1 MNRTLSLFTHLV
13 LVASVAFSAN
23 ARAAEKAKGTPPPFA
38 KPVDAAAAAKGDEL
52 RGVNKKDL
60 ASLKSLNEKYR
71 KAKSISMDVAKDVK
85 LGLVG
90 SERHSTGQLQLASGQ
105 LRMELEGSEHTM
117 LIVNKKNIFAITYPD
132 KALQG
137 AAIQIIKGDVASK
150 KAKKQAQSSALAN
163 LLGPGG
169 FLKSFK
175 PTGIEIQGDMST
187 YFLSPIG
194 ESDMTRAQLKV
205 SKGEIRE
212 LHYWDARENETI
224 FQFSNTKF
232 GQTIDSKIFNYTP
245 PANADVM
252 NL

>member
-1 MNRTLSLFTHLV
+1 MTRTLSLFTHLV
-13 LVASVAFSAN
+13 LAMGLVSSAFAVGT
-23 ARAAEKAKGTPPPFA
+23 KGTPIPFA
-38 KPVDAAAAAKGDEL
+38 KASEPADASQASV

-60 ASLKSLNEKYR
+60 ASIKTLNDKYR
-71 KAKSISMDVAKDVK
+71 KAKSIAMDVTKDVK

-90 SERHSTGQLQLASGQ
+90 SERHSTGKLQLAKGQ
-105 LRMELEGSEHTM
+105 IHMELEGSEHT
-117 LIVNKKNIFAITYPD
+117 LLVVNKKNIFVITYPD

-137 AAIQIIKGDVASK
+137 AAVQIIKGDIASK
-150 KAKKQAQSSALAN
+150 KAKKQSQQSALSN

-169 FLKSFK
+169 FLKSFN
-175 PTGIEIQGDMST
+175 PTGVETAGEVKT

-205 SKGEIRE
+205 ENKEIRE
-212 LHYWDARENETI
+212 LHFWDARDNETSYK
-224 FQFSNTKF
+224 FSNTKF
-232 GQTIDSKIFNYTP
+232 DLTIDPKIFNYIP